1 MNKNE
6 KIIFTIEVRN
16 NKLQFNESGRY
27 NRIFTSIVEIDETS
41 EFYEYLQDY
50 EDLDIATLHQIYTEK
65 INRNKI
71 KL

>member
-6 KIIFTIEVRN
+6 KLIFTIEVDN
-16 NKLQFNESGRY
+16 NKLLFNESCRY
-27 NRIFTSIVEIDETS
+27 HRIFKRTIEIDKTS

-50 EDLDIATLHQIYTEK
+50 EYLDIATLHQIYTEK
-65 INRNKI
+65 INRNKT